1 MPVALYGFRQNMP
14 VVIFAMKLQWLWRMQ
29 CHITSSLIL
38 QADAWTALALHA
50 LD

>member
-1 MPVALYGFRQNMP
+1 MKKRQEKEGWLMQWY
-14 VVIFAMKLQWLWRMQ
+14 FAMKLQWLWRMQ
-29 CHITSSLIL
+29 CHITASLIL